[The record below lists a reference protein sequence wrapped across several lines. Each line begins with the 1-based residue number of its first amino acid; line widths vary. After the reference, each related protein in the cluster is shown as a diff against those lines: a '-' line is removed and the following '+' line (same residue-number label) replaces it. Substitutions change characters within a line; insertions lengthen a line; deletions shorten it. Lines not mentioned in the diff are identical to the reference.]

1 MKPIQRILIAN
12 RGEIARRIIRT
23 ANKMGIETV
32 VVYAKTDAGSLPVRE
47 ATLSYA
53 LNGSTSSETY
63 LDGAK
68 ILAAAKAI
76 GADAIHPGYGFLSEN
91 AQFAQSVQDA
101 GFTWIGPSPHA
112 IKAVGSK
119 AGAKQLAAAAGVP
132 CLPGYFGADQSD
144 AALWKAAQALEF
156 PLMVKAS
163 EGGGGRG
170 MRLVLGVDS
179 AKQED
184 DLLQAIASAR
194 SEALTAF
201 GSSHLVLERALL
213 NPRHV
218 EVQIFADSH
227 GHCIH
232 MGERDCSVQRR
243 HQKIIEESP
252 SPMLNEITRAAMC
265 AAAVKLAMA
274 ANYEGAGT
282 VEFLVEKSEASESF
296 YLMEMNTRLQVE
308 HTVTEMRT
316 GLDLVEW
323 QIRIARGETLPL
335 AQNEVKLAGHA
346 IEVRLCAEDDSFM
359 PQIGKIAHFYAPPE
373 NQSLRL
379 DHAIETGSEV
389 APYFDA
395 MLGKIITHAPSRPE
409 AIDALITALQKTEVL
424 GLATNRGFL
433 IECLDAALFRSRL
446 ATVPFLAAHGD
457 EIRASLASKRANVPL
472 ATCVDV
478 TLQGSVQSPVSCP
491 FPRPVRIKQNELIQE
506 AAWLAGQIVEGAN
519 APPMS
524 SVRLGK
530 NEFHAQQGGIDWFF
544 EDVSFAPP
552 VQKDSAAQAA
562 EIHAPFNGRVI
573 AVNTEPGKKVV
584 AGDTLFVIESMKLEH
599 AVQAARAG
607 IMAEVLIQAGQQV
620 SPKQLMARF
629 ASELANEVQL

>member
-23 ANKMGIETV
+23 AHKMGIETV
-32 VVYAKTDAGSLPVRE
+32 VVYAESDARSLPVRE

-53 LNGSTSSETY
+53 LEGCTSGETY
-63 LDGAK
+63 LDAVK
-68 ILAAAKAI
+68 ILAAAKAT

-101 GFTWIGPSPHA
+101 GLTWIGPSPHA
-112 IKAVGSK
+112 IQAVGSK
-119 AGAKQLAAAAGVP
+119 AGAKQLAAAVGVP

-144 AALWKAAQALEF
+144 AALWKAAQALGF

-170 MRLVLGVDS
+170 MRLVLGAEAS
-179 AKQED
+179 QQEV
-184 DLLQAIASAR
+184 DLLQATAVGR
-194 SEALTAF
+194 SEAFTAF

-227 GHCIH
+227 GHGIH
-232 MGERDCSVQRR
+232 LGERDCSVQRR
-243 HQKIIEESP
+243 YQKIIEESP
-252 SPMLNEITRAAMC
+252 SPMLKEATRTALC
-265 AAAVKLAMA
+265 SAAVKLAMA

-282 VEFLVEKSEASESF
+282 VEFLVETSESSESSEMSEHF
-296 YLMEMNTRLQVE
+296 YLLEMNTRLQVE

-323 QIRIARGETLPL
+323 QIRIARGEVLPL
-335 AQNEVKLAGHA
+335 TQDEVRLAGHA

-359 PQIGKIAHFYAPPE
+359 PQIGKIVHFRAPPE
-373 NQSLRL
+373 SQTLRL

-389 APYFDA
+389 TPYFDA
-395 MLGKIITHAPSRPE
+395 MLGKVITHAASRAE

-433 IECLDAALFRSRL
+433 IECLDTALFRSGL
-446 ATVPFLAAHGD
+446 ATVPFLALHGD
-457 EIRASLASKRANVPL
+457 EIRASLASKRAKIPVTTSVNV
-472 ATCVDV
+472 A
-478 TLQGSVQSPVSCP
+478 LQGRATSALSCP
-491 FPRPVRIKQNELIQE
+491 FPRPVRIKQNEHIQD
-506 AAWLAGQIVEGAN
+506 AAWLAGQEAQGARVL
-519 APPMS
+519 PVS
-524 SVRLGK
+524 SIRLGK
-530 NEFHAQQGGIDWFF
+530 SGFHAQQGGIDWFL
-544 EDVSFAPP
+544 EDASFAPP
-552 VQKDSAAQAA
+552 VQTQSAMTAA
-562 EIHAPFNGRVI
+562 EIRAPFNGRVI
-573 AVNTEPGKKVV
+573 AVNAQPGQAVA

-607 IMAEVLIQAGQQV
+607 TMAEVLIETGQQV
-620 SPKQLMARF
+620 SPRQVLGRF
-629 ASELANEVQL
+629 LI